1 MKNYEVYSTDPRKY
15 DLLNNG
21 VSKVGEIGADQE
33 QLKTLRFELE
43 TFVCDGEYARGLER
57 IMNAYLDG
65 LNKPEQQAV
74 WVSGF
79 FGSGKSHLVKMLR
92 YLWVDYKFPDGASA
106 RSLAR
111 LPTHINDLFVELN
124 NRARQFG
131 GLKAAAGTLGE
142 GSPDNIRLAFLQL
155 VFRAMELP
163 ENLAAAKFVLWL
175 REKNLLAKITAHLKA
190 KKLNPEKE
198 IRNFYVSTPLA
209 EALVAADSSFGSP
222 KDARDAIRA
231 QFPNLSTPT
240 IEEALDLIRRIFGN
254 DGKLPCTLL
263 VVDEVQQ
270 FIGDKVERAMDV
282 QEIAEHCCTRL
293 DSRVLLVGT
302 GQSALTSTASLGRL
316 QARFGIKVS
325 LSDADV
331 ERVTRQT
338 VLAKKPERIGDIKK
352 QAIEANQGEISRHL
366 QNTRLAS
373 SLSDEPHYAPDYPL
387 LPVRR
392 RFWEKVLRNVDAS
405 GTTAQLRTQLKIVY
419 DAARDTADRDLG
431 NVVPAD
437 FIYNEIATDLLNTG
451 MLQREYHEAIA
462 ELADKTR
469 EGQLK
474 SRLCALIFLISK
486 LPRDVG
492 ADDGVKATAETLAD
506 LLVED
511 LKSDGAKLRQE
522 VPALL
527 KELADKGKLMVVE
540 NEYLLQTREGA
551 NWNQD
556 FNRRRGQILNDDHR
570 LNDERET
577 LLREA
582 LDAALR
588 SLNIAQGNS
597 RQPRKLEVSLSNTRP
612 AQPEGSL
619 IFWVRHGW
627 AEQERAVS
635 TEAQAAGNTS
645 PMLFGFL
652 PRTAHEELRQNLATV
667 LAAKDTVLDRG
678 VPTTGEDAIQ
688 ACEAIQTR
696 QRNAGRSVE
705 AALRQVMSNSKVF
718 LGGGS
723 EITGL
728 ELVDRV
734 EEAAQSALQR
744 LFPQFN
750 EADHAN
756 WSQVLNAARAGNLGA
771 LQSVNYQGE
780 IVQHPVCKQIS
791 EFIGAGKKGRDVR
804 ENFRKA
810 PYGWPQ
816 DAVDA
821 ALVVLTLVGNLRC
834 SVNGQPT
841 DAKGLNQTQI
851 GNASFNVDIP
861 PLSAMQKLDLKAL
874 FQKLSV
880 PTQSGQESAAAGL
893 FLGKLLDLA
902 ESAGGEPPEPEKPSI
917 QAIRELQTLSG
928 NAQLLKM
935 HEQRSELERCS
946 ADSKAISENISRR
959 LPRWQRLQELCA
971 MGIGLPAIQE
981 AASSL
986 NAIESSRGLLSEPDL
1001 VPPLIQNVL
1010 GTLREALNTLQRE
1023 LEATFER
1030 ERLRLEGSDIW
1041 RKLSDEQREQ
1051 LVQRFNLQKAP
1062 PIKVAN
1068 EEEIYSSLRENSLAN
1083 RRNIVDALPQRFQS
1097 ALEEA
1102 TRLLVPK
1109 ATRVSLPTAT
1119 IQNEEELEAWVGD
1132 VRAAVKEQL
1141 KKGPVIL

>member
-1 MKNYEVYSTDPRKY
+1 MKNYEVYSKDPRQY

-21 VSKVGEIGADQE
+21 VSKVGEIGGDQE

-43 TFVCDGEYARGLER
+43 TFVCDGEYAKGLER
-57 IMNAYLDG
+57 ILNAYLDG
-65 LNKPEQQAV
+65 LSKPEQQAV

-92 YLWVDYKFPDGASA
+92 YLWVDYKFTDGASA

-111 LPTHINDLFVELN
+111 LPTDINDRFVELS
-124 NRARQFG
+124 NRARQYG
-131 GLKAAAGTLGE
+131 GLTAAAGTLGE

-155 VFRAMELP
+155 IFRAKRLP

-175 REKNLLAKITAHLKA
+175 RDENLLDKITARLKA
-190 KKLNPEKE
+190 KKLDPERE
-198 IRNFYVSTPLA
+198 IRNFYVSTPVA
-209 EALVAADSSFGSP
+209 EALLAADSSYGTL
-222 KDARDAIRA
+222 KDARDSIRA
-231 QFPNLSTPT
+231 QFPNVSTAT
-240 IEEALDLIRRIFGN
+240 IDEALDVVRRIFGSE
-254 DGKLPCTLL
+254 GKLPCTLI

-282 QEIAEHCCTRL
+282 QEIAEHCCTKL

-302 GQSALTSTASLGRL
+302 GQSALTSTANLGRL
-316 QARFGIKVS
+316 QARFTVKVP

-331 ERVTRQT
+331 EKVTRQT
-338 VLAKKPERIGDIKK
+338 VLAKKAERIPDIKK
-352 QAIEANQGEISRHL
+352 AIDSNQGEISRHL
-366 QNTRLAS
+366 QTTRLAS
-373 SLSDEPHYAPDYPL
+373 SLSDEPFYAPDYPL

-405 GTTAQLRTQLKIVY
+405 GTTAQLRTQLKIVF
-419 DAARDTADRDLG
+419 DAAKETAQNDVG
-431 NVVPAD
+431 NIVAAD

-462 ELADKTR
+462 ELADKSR

-486 LPRDVG
+486 LPREVG
-492 ADDGVKATAETLAD
+492 ADDGVRATAETLAD

-511 LKSDGAKLRQE
+511 LKNDGAKLRQE
-522 VPALL
+522 VPTLL
-527 KELADKGKLMVVE
+527 QDLVDKGKLMVIE

-556 FNRRRGQILNDDHR
+556 YNRRRAQILNDDSR
-570 LNDERET
+570 LNDEREK
-577 LLREA
+577 LLREV
-582 LDAALR
+582 LDVSLR
-588 SLNIAQGNS
+588 SLNIAQGTS
-597 RQPRKLEVSLSNTRP
+597 RQTRKLEVSLSTARP
-612 AQPEGSL
+612 AQPEGGL
-619 IFWVRHGW
+619 VFWVRHGW
-627 AEQERAVS
+627 AEQEKIVA
-635 TEAQAAGNTS
+635 TDAQAAGSNS
-645 PMLFGFL
+645 PVLFGFL
-652 PRTAHEELRQNLATV
+652 PRTAHEELRQNLAAMI
-667 LAAKDTVLDRG
+667 AAKDTLENRG
-678 VPTTGEDAIQ
+678 TPGSGEAIQ
-688 ACEAIQTR
+688 AADAIKTR
-696 QRNAGRSVE
+696 QRVAEQAVNSAI
-705 AALRQVMSNSKVF
+705 RQVMANSKVF

-734 EEAAQSALQR
+734 EDAAQSALQR
-744 LFPQFN
+744 LFTQFGD
-750 EADHAN
+750 ADHSN
-756 WSQVLNAARAGNLGA
+756 WPQVLNAARAGNLGA
-771 LQSVNYQGE
+771 LQSVSYQGE

-810 PYGWPQ
+810 PFGWPQ
-816 DAVDA
+816 DAIDA
-821 ALVVLTLVGNLRC
+821 ALVVLTLAGNLRC

-841 DAKGLNQTQI
+841 DAKSLNQTQI
-851 GNASFNVDIP
+851 GNAAFNVDIP

-902 ESAGGEPPEPEKPSI
+902 EAAGGAPPEPEKPST

-946 ADSKAISENISRR
+946 ADWKAISENISRR

-971 MGIGLPAIQE
+971 MANGLPEVQE
-981 AASSL
+981 AAGSVT
-986 NAIESSRGLLSEPDL
+986 AIESSRGLLSEPDL
-1001 VPPLIQNVL
+1001 VPPVIQKVL
-1010 GTLREALNTLQRE
+1010 GALREALNALQRE

-1030 ERLRLEGSDIW
+1030 EQLRLEGSDIW

-1083 RRNIVDALPQRFQS
+1083 RRNIVDALPQRFQF
-1097 ALEEA
+1097 ALEDA